1 MSSKKRFCLLFVL
14 LLLATGCSRNGV
26 HMSKHRKSR
35 KCNCPTFTYY
45 DNATQGL
52 QHPYFHS

>member
-1 MSSKKRFCLLFVL
+1 MFISSKKKFCLLLVL

-35 KCNCPTFTYY
+35 KCNCPTFAYNDNTLVNEYY
-45 DNATQGL
+45 N
-52 QHPYFHS
+52 